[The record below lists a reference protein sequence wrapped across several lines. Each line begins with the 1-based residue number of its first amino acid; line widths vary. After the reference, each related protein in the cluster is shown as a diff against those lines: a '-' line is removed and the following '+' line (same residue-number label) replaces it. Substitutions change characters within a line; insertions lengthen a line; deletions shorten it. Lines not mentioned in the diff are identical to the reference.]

1 MKAAIP
7 ANVDV
12 ITRGGQV
19 WKYFPDMIN
28 PEYVLLSLAA
38 NEVAKALNK

>member
-1 MKAAIP
+1 MQNNCTITNIP
-7 ANVDV
+7 AYVDV
-12 ITRGGQV
+12 I
-19 WKYFPDMIN
+19 D